1 MPTPKSIS
9 SSSRENLVHGSSKSQ
24 SSRYKGR
31 VSATRSLYQGEAS
44 LERGR
49 SPTSRPF
56 RLERS
61 PHRRDISLERSGN
74 TLRSFRQEEE
84 ASLERGRRNSF
95 RQERSLHQED
105 VSLERGN
112 STSRPFRQ
120 EEETSLERGPFRLEY
135 GSLNGR
141 YKKGEL
147 EEESEDDYENIR
159 RQEKNKKRREKEIR
173 NQEEIEELRLAIL
186 NMEKEFKEFRQA
198 QTATVVGRKRT
209 RLSSSPE
216 PLTEYSKRGQMNL
229 EPMNYE
235 YKKAF
240 RDEVVQ
246 VLKGLDNSLSIDL
259 FDCKKKWTDI
269 EKCVLQEI
277 IPAIKKA
284 LDNNRFQYTDT
295 ELKKVL
301 QNLHRHQRDSYTIS
315 TNTLKFK
322 ANKQR
327 IRTNSR
333 RKDKKERRRRGF
345 HHMLT
350 IRDSILTD
358 LQPSSMEWDEWVEDI
373 RKVIE
378 DSNYHSDEV
387 SESDDEKAQNEKD
400 DMIRPAQKED
410 SNHVLHVYDKPWR
423 SSKARRLLRYADE
436 TGEKIQNIKK
446 SRKRWYN
453 DNLYIE
459 NSKPPSDAS
468 EWTISTT
475 YQAE

>member
-9 SSSRENLVHGSSKSQ
+9 SSSRKNLGK
-24 SSRYKGR
+24 
-31 VSATRSLYQGEAS
+31 AS

-49 SPTSRPF
+49 SPTSHF
-56 RLERS
+56 FCLERS
-61 PHRRDISLERSGN
+61 PHQRDILLERSGN
-74 TLRSFRQEEE
+74 TLRSFCQEEK
-84 ASLERGRRNSF
+84 ALLERSRRNSF
-95 RQERSLHQED
+95 RQEHSLHQED
-105 VSLERGN
+105 VSLERGK
-112 STSRPFRQ
+112 STSHPFHQ
-120 EEETSLERGPFRLEY
+120 EEEISLERGPFRLEY
-135 GSLNGR
+135 GSLNGK

-147 EEESEDDYENIR
+147 EEESEDDYKNIR

-186 NMEKEFKEFRQA
+186 NMEKEFKQFCQA
-198 QTATVVGRKRT
+198 QTATV
-209 RLSSSPE
+209 
-216 PLTEYSKRGQMNL
+216 N
-229 EPMNYE
+229 
-235 YKKAF
+235 
-240 RDEVVQ
+240 EVVQ

-269 EKCVLQEI
+269 EKSVLQEI

-295 ELKKVL
+295 ELKKIL
-301 QNLHRHQRDSYTIS
+301 HNLHRHQRDSYTIS

-327 IRTNSR
+327 IGTNSR

-358 LQPSSMEWDEWVEDI
+358 LQPSFMEWDEWDENI

-378 DSNYHSDEV
+378 DSNYYSDE
-387 SESDDEKAQNEKD
+387 
-400 DMIRPAQKED
+400 
-410 SNHVLHVYDKPWR
+410 PWR

-436 TGEKIQNIKK
+436 TGERIQNIKK

-459 NSKPPSDAS
+459 NSKPPFDAS
-468 EWTISTT
+468 ECTISTT

>member
-105 VSLERGN
+105 VSLEREN

-216 PLTEYSKRGQMNL
+216 PLTEYSKRGRMNL

-269 EKCVLQEI
+269 EK
-277 IPAIKKA
+277 
-284 LDNNRFQYTDT
+284 
-295 ELKKVL
+295 
-301 QNLHRHQRDSYTIS
+301 HQRDSYTIS

-327 IRTNSR
+327 IGTNSR